1 MIAPGVGKGPVQV
14 TLWDHPTVHIFMNI
28 NGRFFGT
35 SDGGEGGDPAGGAG
49 WLYDGAPDASNPAF
63 KPYHLVPW
71 VLGSTTGSGQSLGLQ
86 AGSRTL
92 VGGLVAGEK
101 IRVRYKQLSSGEL
114 IATAIG
120 YPGSGKATGVAESIP
135 EGGSSFTIQIPG
147 GRLLTLS
154 TAGRS
159 QLLDGLASGDTV
171 RVTYSKVG
179 SDLIAHTIVVTAP
192 PAPAAPVTPS

>member
-1 MIAPGVGKGPVQV
+1 
-14 TLWDHPTVHIFMNI
+14 
-28 NGRFFGT
+28 
-35 SDGGEGGDPAGGAG
+35 
-49 WLYDGAPDASNPAF
+49 
-63 KPYHLVPW
+63 
-71 VLGSTTGSGQSLGLQ
+71 
-86 AGSRTL
+86 

-101 IRVRYKQLSSGEL
+101 IRVRYQQLASGEM

-120 YPGSGKATGVAESIP
+120 YPGSVHATGVAESIA

-147 GRLLTLS
+147 GRSLSLS

-159 QLLDGLASGDTV
+159 QLLNGVASGDTV

-179 SDLIAHTIVVTAP
+179 SQRIAHTIVVTAP